1 MRDEFGK
8 AIRTGDWT
16 AVLRESLAHNCRESR
31 VGMLEQSGHE
41 AQECPRGEEGRKEQ
55 ETQEEMKTKRMLPS
69 EMMTRTCLGG
79 SD

>member
-16 AVLRESLAHNCRESR
+16 TVLRESLAHNCRESR

-41 AQECPRGEEGRKEQ
+41 AQECPRG
-55 ETQEEMKTKRMLPS
+55 
-69 EMMTRTCLGG
+69 GG
-79 SD
+79 